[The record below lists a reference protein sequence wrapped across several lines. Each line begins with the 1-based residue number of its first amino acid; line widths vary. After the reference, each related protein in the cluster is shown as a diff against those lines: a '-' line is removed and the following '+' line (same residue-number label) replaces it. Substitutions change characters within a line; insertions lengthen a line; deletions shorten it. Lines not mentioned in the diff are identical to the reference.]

1 MAVGTVMVRWV
12 LSLGVDAV
20 AATGWHLVLGGLP
33 LLALSLHTEPE
44 LYARLGATGLPAADV
59 AALAYASLLGGGV
72 ESSSITELY
81 GEFRTGA
88 FKLPA
93 ARAGLSAAA
102 R

>member
-1 MAVGTVMVRWV
+1 MVKVSVGCKE
-12 LSLGVDAV
+12 VDA
-20 AATGWHLVLGGLP
+20 
-33 LLALSLHTEPE
+33 
-44 LYARLGATGLPAADV
+44 
-59 AALAYASLLGGGV
+59 LLGGGV